1 MYKLQNKF
9 AIGCLV
15 QWYEIEILE
24 EYVQSVRN
32 ALDIIDRWHRKNVIV
47 HFTLVTNQQLEKIND
62 EVSMKDIEKRFIE
75 IMKKDAK
82 PQRKCF
88 RYDIKDS
95 LHTIADY
102 RREFNERFCEEADVL
117 MWGETD
123 SLIPRETFQIL
134 DNLHNNV
141 KDSTPKYV
149 SFFGT
154 CKMWDDSWKV
164 VEHTDFT
171 DKPHIDNDYDNW
183 WSLKYTMS
191 LDEMYNI
198 NSKVEDL
205 DVQVLDQHKFNGCGL
220 VISSDVIKSGVNIP
234 RSVFFVHED
243 TAFRMMIR
251 KVLGNI
257 PQYQIKNILLVHNRN
272 HPKKRMYVSGERLD
286 GTMNEKRRSN
296 DWYVKANKMSEQN
309 TYNLFNNQRIFTWDD
324 VFK

>member
-243 TAFRMMIR
+243 TAFMMMIR